1 MLAHPYLPQL
11 LDSRMVPS
19 RAVHFVPSSDIQSAD
34 NHLKRQMMPV
44 LLPFDAQRRLQTEM
58 LLHQRSMAHAHL
70 QNQQLSGSTAHSQ
83 HSRRQPKTKPSKR
96 VIAVNLPS
104 HLHTI
109 ESVTGLFYPY
119 GEILLV
125 RVLRP
130 GKQLPFDLKQ
140 YQPKVP
146 DLGTNVCAIIEFESS
161 DSARFAVNT
170 LKFRTKELGFRL
182 TLLEVGAEEELYGPA
197 AEPQLPMLPPGQT
210 NPGGISEESGIELSN
225 SGRSSGS
232 DIDRTGSPP
241 LKGRKDRV
249 RVPSSSGSDQEDL
262 IKKEKQAV
270 PFLTEKWNPNVQEFV
285 PSFGTP
291 VKKETKVEAKPI
303 TSITDSGR
311 IVTSVSISLSKPKSG
326 RQTNKIQLTEKKATI
341 RYSRE
346 FLLSKK
352 SEGAFKVDL
361 PDIEG
366 LERTEKIEE
375 LKRYAPPQRR
385 QQRRQPSQPTFVNQR
400 R

>member
-11 LDSRMVPS
+11 LDSRMVGG
-19 RAVHFVPSSDIQSAD
+19 RAVHFVPNVDD
-34 NHLKRQMMPV
+34 NHLKRQMLPV
-44 LLPFDAQRRLQTEM
+44 MLPFDAQRRLQTEM
-58 LLHQRSMAHAHL
+58 LLHQRSIAHAHL
-70 QNQQLSGSTAHSQ
+70 QNQQLSGSTHSQ

-96 VIAVNLPS
+96 VIAINLPS

-146 DLGTNVCAIIEFESS
+146 DLGTNVCAIIEFESP

-182 TLLEVGAEEELYGPA
+182 TLLEAGAEEELYGPA

-210 NPGGISEESGIELSN
+210 NPGAVSEESGIELSN

-232 DIDRTGSPP
+232 DVDRTGSPP
-241 LKGRKDRV
+241 LKGSRKDRV
-249 RVPSSSGSDQEDL
+249 RVPSSSGSDDG
-262 IKKEKQAV
+262 KK
-270 PFLTEKWNPNVQEFV
+270 N
-285 PSFGTP
+285 
-291 VKKETKVEAKPI
+291 
-303 TSITDSGR
+303 
-311 IVTSVSISLSKPKSG
+311 
-326 RQTNKIQLTEKKATI
+326 
-341 RYSRE
+341 
-346 FLLSKK
+346 
-352 SEGAFKVDL
+352 
-361 PDIEG
+361 
-366 LERTEKIEE
+366 
-375 LKRYAPPQRR
+375 
-385 QQRRQPSQPTFVNQR
+385 
-400 R
+400 